1 MMEVKSKN
9 HASGDK
15 YNKSANGELFRI
27 AVFIIIFSVLVAVFY
42 ALLIFLNVNKDYASW
57 LTALVVLIFGILLSA
72 LIARAIRD
80 YIRRNG
86 VMQEAGTI
94 SRLFSII
101 AYTTVV
107 IIALYLMH
115 INVTGLLISAGFLG
129 IVLGLA
135 AQSTLSNVFSG
146 ISMIIAKPFEPGDYI
161 TVQTWQYSRMPSTYP
176 HEEFIPGYN
185 GTVNKI
191 GLLYTEIIENNI
203 PLYVP
208 NSILNQA
215 LVINH
220 HRSETRILRLRI
232 EIGSE
237 VSFAHLKKVIKDVL
251 KRHNVYKGVSIQ
263 IEHISQNAYGVSVTY
278 IAKAEKRSGPVD
290 PKIREAVMEE
300 VLSFINKYKKHSK

>member
-1 MMEVKSKN
+1 MEAKSKN

-15 YNKSANGELFRI
+15 HNKVSNGELFRI

-80 YIRRNG
+80 YIRKNG
-86 VMQEAGTI
+86 VTQEAGAI

-185 GTVNKI
+185 GIVNKI

-215 LVINH
+215 LVINY
-220 HRSETRILRLRI
+220 HRSETRTLRLRV
-232 EIGSE
+232 EISSE
-237 VSFAHLKKVIKDVL
+237 VSFAQLKKIIKGVL

-263 IEHISQNAYGVSVTY
+263 IEHISQNSYGVSVTY
-278 IAKAEKRSGPVD
+278 TAKAEKRSGPVD
-290 PKIREAVMEE
+290 PRIKEAVMEE
-300 VLSFINKYKKHSK
+300 VLSFINKYKKHSE

>member
-129 IVLGLA
+129 IVLGFA

>member
-1 MMEVKSKN
+1 MSTKN
-9 HASGDK
+9 KTLTVGEKH
-15 YNKSANGELFRI
+15 NKAANGELFRI
-27 AVFIIIFSVLVAVFY
+27 AAFIIIFSFLVAVFY
-42 ALLIFLNVNKDYASW
+42 ALLLFLNVNRDYASW
-57 LTALVVLIFGILLSA
+57 LTAVVVLVFGIMLSA

-80 YIRRNG
+80 YIRNNG

-101 AYTTVV
+101 AYTTVA

-220 HRSETRILRLRI
+220 RRSETRTLRLRV
-232 EIGSE
+232 ELASD
-237 VSFAHLKKVIKDVL
+237 VSFIHLKKVIKDVL
-251 KRHNVYKGVSIQ
+251 KRHDIYRGVSIQ

-278 IAKAEKRSGPVD
+278 TANAEKGSGPID
-290 PKIREAVMEE
+290 QRIRGAVMEE
-300 VLSFINKYKKHSK
+300 VLSFINKHRKQAK